1 MKKKTIFLILS
12 FHRKLFSNLKY
23 LKKLDL
29 SHNEIAIINFATN
42 IGVSNS
48 LEVLELSHNK
58 IFKFIGNMTCSN
70 LSRLELSSNNLKRFF
85 VDQFWSFSRQKLTVN
100 LIQNSLESVDFR
112 DLSFSFS
119 SNASLL
125 INVDDEIIC
134 NCHTMSLYNFTRQRL
149 RISSEIYSK
158 IKVFPEKIKCI
169 KQSSETPSAVLDIQ
183 TKSITCPLDFP
194 HQIFCPLFCN
204 CLRRPFD
211 GFLIM
216 RCANISTVPTLPH
229 FKMLKDI
236 RLDRIELD
244 IAGNG
249 VNELPSKLKDVNY
262 ASVTKIHA
270 SHNNIQLIT
279 VFNIP
284 DMLEFL
290 DLKHNRLSHISADV
304 VAKFTKLHF
313 LHLSNNPWNCE
324 TAKDLVRF
332 VKRYRNI
339 EKDFNMVQCSS
350 YQYFLEIETEEQCN
364 GEILMTVLVFIG
376 LISITVSLI
385 ACYMKREMIIEW
397 IFIKD
402 KLHLLERTIDKIK
415 LFDAIICVCEHDKIF
430 GKYIAAKLVERPNQY
445 KIGII
450 LKDWAAN
457 DPIPNDV
464 LKGIHNARRVII
476 ILSEYFEVIELF
488 YDKKLI

>member
-1 MKKKTIFLILS
+1 MS
-12 FHRKLFSNLKY
+12 
-23 LKKLDL
+23 
-29 SHNEIAIINFATN
+29 
-42 IGVSNS
+42 
-48 LEVLELSHNK
+48 
-58 IFKFIGNMTCSN
+58 CSN
-70 LSRLELSSNNLKRFF
+70 LSRLELSSNNFKRFF

-100 LIQNSLESVDFR
+100 LMQNSLESVDFR
-112 DLSFSFS
+112 DITFSFNS
-119 SNASLL
+119 SLQ

-134 NCHTMSLYNFTRQRL
+134 NCHTMSLYNFTLQRL
-149 RISSEIYSK
+149 RISSEIYNQ
-158 IKVFPEKIKCI
+158 IKVLPEKIKCI
-169 KQSSETPSAVLDIQ
+169 KQTSETPSAVLDIQ

-216 RCANISTVPTLPH
+216 KCANISTVPTLPH

-249 VNELPSKLKDVNY
+249 VNDLPSKLKDVNY
-262 ASVTKIHA
+262 NDVTKIHA

-279 VFNIP
+279 VVNIP
-284 DMLEFL
+284 DLLEFL
-290 DLKHNRLSHISADV
+290 DLKHNRLSHIPADV

-324 TAKDLVRF
+324 NAKDLVRF
-332 VKRYRNI
+332 VKRYRDI

-350 YQYFLEIETEEQCN
+350 YQYFLEIETEDQCN
-364 GEILMTVLVFIG
+364 GEILMTILVLIG
-376 LISITVSLI
+376 TISTSVTLIM
-385 ACYMKREMIIEW
+385 CYIKRETIIEW
-397 IFIKD
+397 MFVKD
-402 KLHLLERTIDKIK
+402 KLHLLERTMDKIK
-415 LFDAIICVCEHDKIF
+415 LFDAIICVAQHDKIF

-450 LKDWAAN
+450 LKNWAAVE
-457 DPIPNDV
+457 PIPDDV
-464 LKGIHNARRVII
+464 LKAIQNSRRVIV
-476 ILSEYFEVIELF
+476 ILSEYFEVTELSLR
-488 YDKKLI
+488 KKVIK